1 MPECPDLLTIQ
12 SYVDGELSR
21 ADAESVRR
29 HLHDCADCRE
39 IADRLRRT
47 SALLAS
53 ALPATPPANLLQRIE
68 AAVAERSRGI
78 GCEEAH
84 EYIHA
89 ALDTE
94 LEPDRAELLE
104 AHICGCA
111 DCRHYQQRTRLTV
124 NALRSVDHV
133 APPAGL
139 NARIEAAVEAV
150 AHSPF
155 AHLRRRLVNVAGL
168 AAAAAILMVAILSTR
183 GFQVPGGV
191 VTHTDPGAMISSAPT
206 GPGASAALPQP
217 VSDPGADDGADT
229 APADTHTA
237 ATSTAPAGISGTDR
251 LATASMM
258 KRRLKPRA
266 VDRSPSATPPAA
278 STTGVPPEMAATVP
292 PVSVSPLVGA
302 GPVSVGPTRNNAVP
316 PLEKKSPVQTT
327 SLVAGIPSGVVTEA
341 PVVVTSAAPRPT
353 LAKATPTTP
362 VSLRADTV
370 PAHAPVGR
378 RLPTVD
384 ESSSRSVHRS
394 TPSPERLALAAA
406 RIDRQLDTSTVATEL
421 PSPW

>member
-12 SYVDGELSR
+12 SYVDGELSC
-21 ADAESVRR
+21 ADAESVGR

-68 AAVAERSRGI
+68 AAVAERGRGI
-78 GCEEAH
+78 GCEQAH
-84 EYIHA
+84 ECIHA
-89 ALDTE
+89 ALDAE

-104 AHICGCA
+104 AHIAECA

-133 APPAGL
+133 AAPAGL
-139 NARIEAAVEAV
+139 KARVEAAVEAV

-155 AHLRRRLVNVAGL
+155 TRVRRRLVNVAGL
-168 AAAAAILMVAILSTR
+168 AAAAAILMVALLSNR
-183 GFQVPGGV
+183 GLQVPGRV
-191 VTHTDPGAMISSAPT
+191 VSHTTPDAMITVAPA
-206 GPGASAALPQP
+206 GPDASAAPSQP
-217 VSDPGADDGADT
+217 VSAPDADDGAG
-229 APADTHTA
+229 PAA
-237 ATSTAPAGISGTDR
+237 ISTAPEGSSSTDR
-251 LATASMM
+251 LATATAI
-258 KRRLKPRA
+258 KRRLKTPA
-266 VDRSPSATPPAA
+266 VHRSASGTPPAA
-278 STTGVPPEMAATVP
+278 SSVDGPPEMAVTMP
-292 PVSVSPLVGA
+292 PVSISPLVST
-302 GPVSVGPTRNNAVP
+302 GPVSVGPTRDGAMPRIQKKP
-316 PLEKKSPVQTT
+316 PVET
-327 SLVAGIPSGVVTEA
+327 STLIAGIPSGLVTEA
-341 PVVVTSAAPRPT
+341 PVALTSAGARPTATMPRPT

-384 ESSSRSVHRS
+384 EGSSRSVHRS
-394 TPSPERLALAAA
+394 APSPERLALAAA

>member
-21 ADAESVRR
+21 ADAEGVRR
-29 HLHDCADCRE
+29 HLRDCADCRE
-39 IADRLRRT
+39 IAERLKLT

-53 ALPATPPANLLQRIE
+53 ALPATPPADLLQRIE
-68 AAVAERSRGI
+68 AAVAGRGKGI
-78 GCEEAH
+78 GCEQAH

-94 LEPDRAELLE
+94 LEANRAEFLD
-104 AHICGCA
+104 AHISECA
-111 DCRHYQQRTRLTV
+111 DCRHYQERTRVTV
-124 NALRSVDHV
+124 HALRAVEHV
-133 APPAGL
+133 TPPEGL
-139 NARIEAAVEAV
+139 RARIEAAVDGV
-150 AHSPF
+150 AYPSF
-155 AHLRRRLVNVAGL
+155 DRLRRRLVNVAGL
-168 AAAAAILMVAILSTR
+168 AAAAAILMVALLSNR
-183 GFQVPGGV
+183 GLQVPGGV
-191 VTHTDPGAMISSAPT
+191 VSNTTPPTTISIAPT
-206 GPGASAALPQP
+206 GPDTSAAPSQP
-217 VSDPGADDGADT
+217 VSAPDADDGAG
-229 APADTHTA
+229 PAA
-237 ATSTAPAGISGTDR
+237 ISATPAGSNTTDR
-251 LATASMM
+251 LATASAM

-266 VDRSPSATPPAA
+266 VDRSRSATPPAA
-278 STTGVPPEMAATVP
+278 SSIGGPPEMAVAVAS
-292 PVSVSPLVGA
+292 VSVSPLVGA
-302 GPVSVGPTRNNAVP
+302 GPVSVGPTRDGAMSRIQKK
-316 PLEKKSPVQTT
+316 PLVET
-327 SLVAGIPSGVVTEA
+327 STLIAGIPSGLVTEA
-341 PVVVTSAAPRPT
+341 PVALTSAGVRPTAAVPRPT